1 MSDDTVLYT
10 VGPSPDAVRA
20 SLQDSFYRVQ
30 QAFSSLNL
38 LLNTTKTKVMWFS
51 RKGLMPLPPL
61 NITTPDGTVLNQ
73 VTEYKYLG
81 IWLDSTLSF
90 SHHISSLQSRVKSKL
105 GFLYRMRSTFTASAR
120 LTIIQMTILPMLDYG
135 DVIYRSASK
144 GLLQKLDVLY
154 HSAIRFA
161 TNAPFKT
168 HRCTLYSSVNWPSLH
183 TRRNIHWFMLI
194 YKTLLGQSPPYLC
207 QLLQTTS
214 AAYNTR
220 SAHHILLKVP
230 KTNSVFGQLS
240 FQAAAASDWNDLQKL
255 LKLENFIPK
264 SIFKNSILD
273 ALTETCNCY

>member
-1 MSDDTVLYT
+1 MFGLIIQFILKLACLREIHVMS
-10 VGPSPDAVRA
+10 G
-20 SLQDSFYRVQ
+20 F
-30 QAFSSLNL
+30 
-38 LLNTTKTKVMWFS
+38 
-51 RKGLMPLPPL
+51 
-61 NITTPDGTVLNQ
+61 
-73 VTEYKYLG
+73 
-81 IWLDSTLSF
+81 
-90 SHHISSLQSRVKSKL
+90 
-105 GFLYRMRSTFTASAR
+105 FLYRMRSTFTASAK
-120 LTIIQMTILPMLDYG
+120 LTLVQMTILPMLDYG

-207 QLLQTTS
+207 QLLQTTF